1 MTQTHWLD
9 SLINNWPGILLAVAA
24 GVIAQIA
31 LAFIMI
37 VLGLRV
43 TNWLSLVLVELIV
56 ILAGFI
62 AALFAKELPLVSS
75 LAVAIICAFVSLIA
89 SVWISP
95 ANATLSGIIVLFGSY
110 CLMASLGG
118 LAAVWIKGRRQRA
131 REFEQW

>member
-37 VLGLRV
+37 VLGLHV
-43 TNWLSLVLVELIV
+43 TNWFSLVLVELIV
-56 ILAGFI
+56 VLAGFI
-62 AALFAKELPLVSS
+62 AALLARELPLVSS

-89 SVWISP
+89 SVWVSP
-95 ANATLSGIIVLFGSY
+95 ANATLSGITVLFGSY